1 MNRVKSISEWRPEN
15 FWNSTSLSS
24 STPDKHL
31 HDFMDPSL
39 LGTAWSFSLY
49 VAKCLSPHWWINWVI
64 NSSNISFINT
74 WKLITK
80 ITETSGRI
88 PYQLQSQDWEGPR
101 TKLPVPNV
109 GRTPS
114 KSGKDPVPKLGK
126 SPYRTT
132 QSQLQSDPIQY
143 WEGPRT
149 RPGNIFWKWCLIN
162 Q

>member
-1 MNRVKSISEWRPEN
+1 
-15 FWNSTSLSS
+15 
-24 STPDKHL
+24 
-31 HDFMDPSL
+31 
-39 LGTAWSFSLY
+39 LY

-109 GRTPS
+109 GRTPVQKWEGS
-114 KSGKDPVPKLGK
+114 RPKTGKVPVPNNPVPTPVGPHPILGRT
-126 SPYRTT
+126 PY
-132 QSQLQSDPIQY
+132 Q
-143 WEGPRT
+143 T
-149 RPGNIFWKWCLIN
+149 RQHILEMVFN
-162 Q
+162 